1 MQSKLNMKNNQKAD
15 VEMISEDNSKKK
27 KNYQ

>member
-1 MQSKLNMKNNQKAD
+1 MQSKLNMQNNQKAD
-15 VEMISEDNSKKK
+15 VEMISEDNFKNK

>member
-15 VEMISEDNSKKK
+15 VEMISEDNFKKK